1 MNAKLHPATARLG
14 IIAIVLIIWEVA
26 ARRFGDPLFIS
37 PPSRVLA
44 ALVQLAHNKEIV
56 SAVRLTCWE
65 LVAAFVLSV
74 VIGLTLGL
82 IVGLNRFT
90 RGSMYPVILLLY
102 AIPQATIL
110 PLFVL
115 TFGIGTASKIAFG
128 VSHGVF
134 PIIMT
139 VTAGVQNIEPILLT
153 SARSMGA
160 KTPANSD
167 IGYFPAHGSELF
179 QRLAARDDCRSV
191 RRAAGGTLR
200 LAVRRGTF
208 HYRIHANLPAAE
220 FVCAVAVLAAI
231 AVTLNELCRWAES
244 RFSRLAR
251 VNPCVAEL
259 F

>member
-110 PLFVL
+110 PLFVV

-160 KTPANSD
+160 SRRQILASV
-167 IGYFPAHGSELF
+167 IFPHMIPSFFSG
-179 QRLAARDDCRSV
+179 
-191 RRAAGGTLR
+191 LR
-200 LAVRRGTF
+200 LGMTAVLFGVLLAELYVSQSGVGHFTTEFTQTF
-208 HYRIHANLPAAE
+208 QPQNLLAL
-220 FVCAVAVLAAI
+220 VAVLAAI

-244 RFSRLAR
+244 RFSPWHA
-251 VNPCVAEL
+251 
-259 F
+259 